1 MEFIVQL
8 KPFVHAYIKPRYP
21 EKKIHEGKLDG
32 NLLLKDSN
40 DAREQE
46 EFWDNKESTNKKLL

>member
-1 MEFIVQL
+1 M
-8 KPFVHAYIKPRYP
+8 
-21 EKKIHEGKLDG
+21 DG